1 MTKANNTLVQQAQAN
16 GFSVS
21 AYGVHTIVSKGKK
34 SITIFQDGTIVRN
47 DVAADVQANMS
58 AKIAK
63 QVLGLV

>member
-1 MTKANNTLVQQAQAN
+1 MTNANNKLIQQAQAN

-21 AYGVHTIVSKGKK
+21 VSGAHTIVSKGKK

-47 DVAADVQANMS
+47 DVAAYVQANMS
-58 AKIAK
+58 AKVAK